1 MRSREGVIS
10 ITVSRRVEK
19 GDVDPIHRVM
29 LDIVYNPFVREIRF
43 GGAFGADTEALFSAL
58 WREEDVHARLVVVV
72 PGMLDDQLVR
82 AANVASHADEVIELG
97 LPATDRN
104 RFRKRNQH
112 LLDACSMLL
121 AFWNGDERSGTAMT
135 MRMATKAGVPV
146 QVVRLNGGVK

>member
-10 ITVSRRVEK
+10 ITGSRRIAK
-19 GDVDPIHRVM
+19 GDIDTIHRVM
-29 LDIVYNPFVREIRF
+29 LDIAYNPFVREIRF
-43 GGAFGADTEALFSAL
+43 GGALGADTEALFSAL
-58 WREEDVHARLVVVV
+58 WWEEDLHARLVVVV
-72 PGMLDDQLVR
+72 PGMLDDQPVR

-112 LLDACSMLL
+112 LVDACSMLL

-135 MRMATKAGVPV
+135 MRMAQRAGIPV
-146 QVVRLNGGVK
+146 KVVRIGGAK